1 MEGNVF
7 TGDLLKH
14 HESSGEKR
22 LFSLLVDSISED
34 EEIYETHINI
44 NGEED
49 FRLEV
54 EENVEGDIRS
64 ICVSVY
70 RVLYGEHVSS
80 SITAQMEFE
89 QRGAVYNY
97 VDDESVEMSLAQV
110 HSGIMDLIRRVEK
123 IVLE

>member
-7 TGDLLKH
+7 TGDILKQ
-14 HESSGEKR
+14 HEEVKDKR
-22 LFSLLVDSISED
+22 LFTLLVDSISED
-34 EEIYETHINI
+34 EELYETHINI

-54 EENVEGDIRS
+54 EESVEDDIRS

-80 SITAQMEFE
+80 SITAQIEYE
-89 QRGAVYNY
+89 QRGAVYY
-97 VDDESVEMSLAQV
+97 YADDDSRKMSLADV
-110 HSGIMDLIRRVEK
+110 YSDIMGLIRRVEK
-123 IVLE
+123 VALE

>member
-1 MEGNVF
+1 MG
-7 TGDLLKH
+7 LLKH
-14 HESSGEKR
+14 HDSFGEKR
-22 LFSLLVDSISED
+22 LFTLLVDSISED

-80 SITAQMEFE
+80 SITAQIEYE
-89 QRGAVYNY
+89 QRGAAYY
-97 VDDESVEMSLAQV
+97 YADDDSRVMSLADV
-110 HSGIMDLIRRVEK
+110 YSNIMSLIRKVEK
-123 IVLE
+123 VELE

>member
-22 LFSLLVDSISED
+22 LFGLLVDSISED

-54 EENVEGDIRS
+54 EENIEGDIRS

-80 SITAQMEFE
+80 SITAQIEYE
-89 QRGAVYNY
+89 QRGEVYNY
-97 VDDESVEMSLAQV
+97 VDDESGGMSLAQV
-110 HSGIMDLIRRVEK
+110 HSDLMDLIRRVEK

>member
-7 TGDLLKH
+7 TEDILKH
-14 HESSGEKR
+14 HEGVKDKR
-22 LFSLLVDSISED
+22 LFTLLVDSISED

-54 EENVEGDIRS
+54 EENVEDDIRS

-80 SITAQMEFE
+80 SITAQIEYE
-89 QRGAVYNY
+89 QRGAVYHY
-97 VDDESVEMSLAQV
+97 VDDDSKEMSLAQV
-110 HSGIMDLIRRVEK
+110 YSEIMDLIRRVEK
-123 IVLE
+123 VALE

>member
-54 EENVEGDIRS
+54 EENIEGDIRS

-80 SITAQMEFE
+80 SITAQIEYE
-89 QRGAVYNY
+89 QRGEVYNY
-97 VDDESVEMSLAQV
+97 VDDESGGMSLAQV
-110 HSGIMDLIRRVEK
+110 HSDLMDLIRRVEK